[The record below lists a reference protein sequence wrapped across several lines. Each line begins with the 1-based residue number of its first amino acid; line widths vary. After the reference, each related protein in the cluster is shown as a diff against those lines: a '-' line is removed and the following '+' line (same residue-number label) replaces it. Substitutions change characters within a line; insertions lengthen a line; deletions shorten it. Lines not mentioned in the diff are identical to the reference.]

1 MEGACLG
8 RSSIDDKQVVIHS
21 GLRSPSEPSL
31 CLPAC
36 LPACLLVDTC
46 IGLASM
52 LCCNVHVHVEAVLQI

>member
-21 GLRSPSEPSL
+21 GLRSPSELSV

-36 LPACLLVDTC
+36 LPACLPV
-46 IGLASM
+46 GRYMYWSGK
-52 LCCNVHVHVEAVLQI
+52 HAVLQCTCTC